1 MQSLSTD
8 QELIKALHLCDPQN
22 RPQLIDCLTESATFD
37 LLQNHITTPNSSWSD
52 ASADQVINN
61 DRQYD
66 IYYNH
71 HLHSVVVYNYEV
83 SHFQYHHLKELH
95 TISVRPAYSI
105 DPHNNDLSIDALP
118 GDWSFPSL
126 SPDFTK
132 A

>member
-1 MQSLSTD
+1 MKSLSTN

-22 RPQLIDCLTESATFD
+22 RPQLIDCLTKSTIYNLID
-37 LLQNHITTPNSSWSD
+37 HILNSWST

-66 IYYNH
+66 ILYNH
-71 HLHSVVVYNYEV
+71 HLHSVIVYNNET

-95 TISVRPAYSI
+95 TISVWPSYV
-105 DPHNNDLSIDALP
+105 DEDLSIDALP
-118 GDWSFPSL
+118 GDWSFPRL

>member
-22 RPQLIDCLTESATFD
+22 RPQLIDCLSKSAIYD
-37 LLQNHITTPNSSWSD
+37 LLSNHITPPNSSWSD

-66 IYYNH
+66 ICYNH
-71 HLHSVVVYNYEV
+71 HLHSVIVYNYET

-95 TISVRPAYSI
+95 TISVWPSYV
-105 DPHNNDLSIDALP
+105 DEDLSIDALP
-118 GDWSFPSL
+118 GDWSFPRL

>member
-1 MQSLSTD
+1 MQSLSTN

-22 RPQLIDCLTESATFD
+22 RPQLIDCLTKSAIFS
-37 LLQNHITTPNSSWSD
+37 LLYDHIISSTSLWST

-66 IYYNH
+66 ILYNH
-71 HLHSVVVYNYEV
+71 HLHSVIVYNNET

-95 TISVRPAYSI
+95 TRSVWPSYV
-105 DPHNNDLSIDALP
+105 NEDLSIDALP
-118 GDWSFPSL
+118 GDWSFPRL